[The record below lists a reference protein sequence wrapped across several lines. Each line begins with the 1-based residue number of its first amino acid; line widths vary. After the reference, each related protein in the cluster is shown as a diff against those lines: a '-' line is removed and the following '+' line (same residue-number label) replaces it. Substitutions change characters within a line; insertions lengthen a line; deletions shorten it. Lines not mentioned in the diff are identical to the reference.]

1 MVTVLQADN
10 RINYNVLLLTQSINI
25 HACKKMLCYHYDF
38 IEIKTIY
45 YKNKNIDIKTGKI
58 FLINDY
64 LETCKD
70 DILIFL
76 DSDAWIQNPVI
87 LDKIIKDL
95 LNNPTK
101 NGCFSRDPYI
111 AHNTFINSG
120 SFVLK
125 VNDYTKNMYQSII
138 NNLNNNDEFANKWPH
153 DQYYISNY
161 VFEHKDDF
169 LIFHPEVMNT
179 PNGHILR
186 HNWWKNEKM
195 YNDINDLY
203 CNNFNEKNNIEFN
216 YLEYIDLEPFP
227 NMNVTG
233 YEYK

>member
-10 RINYNVLLLTQSINI
+10 RLQYDVLLLTQRINI
-25 HACKKMLCYHYDF
+25 NACNKISECHYDF
-38 IEIKTIY
+38 IEIDPIY

-58 FLINDY
+58 FLISDY
-64 LETCKD
+64 LEKCTD

-125 VNDYTKNMYQSII
+125 VNDYTKNMYKTII
-138 NNLNNNDEFANKWPH
+138 NNFNNNHDYANKWPH

-161 VFEHKDDF
+161 VFEHKEDF
-169 LIFHPEVMNT
+169 FIFHPEVMNT
-179 PNGHILR
+179 PNGNVIR

-195 YNDINDLY
+195 YKDISHLHNT
-203 CNNFNEKNNIEFN
+203 NFNEKNNIEFN
-216 YLEYIDLEPFP
+216 YLDYIDAEPFP
-227 NMNVTG
+227 NLNVYG